1 MLAAAHLGYSPSA
14 RAHRVYSKESAL
26 AEGARTGVEG
36 ALPKSGQPTDPFSG
50 VLANCEQ
57 ANALMKECAEGL
69 SMVNSAI
76 VQARAEPGS
85 LPGIEGVLE
94 KTVTILNTVRAASA
108 VLSLM
113 HQALKM
119 EGRERSLI
127 QHQFAAAQEQEHAS
141 RQAAFH
147 DALTGLPNRAL
158 FDDRLEHG
166 LAEAKRHGWT
176 LAVMFVDLDQFKVV
190 NDSLGHD
197 AGDCVLQAVA
207 RRLSENTRGEDT
219 ISRHGGDEFMCLLME
234 VRDHESIAMI
244 AAKMIQA
251 IQEPCRV
258 SVGDT
263 EVDASV
269 GASIGIS
276 IFPKDGTTADAL
288 VKKADEAM
296 YRAKQTGSGY
306 SFAQ

>member
-1 MLAAAHLGYSPSA
+1 MVEDG
-14 RAHRVYSKESAL
+14 
-26 AEGARTGVEG
+26 RTVVEG
-36 ALPKSGQPTDPFSG
+36 DVPKLDQPADPFSG
-50 VLANCEQ
+50 VLASCEQ
-57 ANALMKECAEGL
+57 VNTLMKECAEGL
-69 SMVNSAI
+69 SMVNNAI

-94 KTVTILNTVRAASA
+94 KTVAILNTVRAASA

-119 EGRERSLI
+119 AGRERSLV
-127 QHQFAAAQEQEHAS
+127 QHQFAAAQEQEQSS

-197 AGDCVLQAVA
+197 AGDRVLQAVA
-207 RRLSENTRGEDT
+207 RRLRENTRGEDT
-219 ISRHGGDEFMCLLME
+219 ISRHGGDEFLCLLMDVGDE
-234 VRDHESIAMI
+234 KSVAMI
-244 AAKMIQA
+244 AGKLIQA
-251 IQEPCRV
+251 IQVPCRV
-258 SVGDT
+258 SVGGT
-263 EVDASV
+263 EIDAPVS
-269 GASIGIS
+269 ASIGIS

-288 VKKADEAM
+288 VKKADETM
-296 YRAKQTGSGY
+296 YRAKRAGSGY
-306 SFAQ
+306 LFAQ

>member
-1 MLAAAHLGYSPSA
+1 MVEDG
-14 RAHRVYSKESAL
+14 
-26 AEGARTGVEG
+26 RTVVEG
-36 ALPKSGQPTDPFSG
+36 ALPALDQPADPFSG

-76 VQARAEPGS
+76 VEARAEPGS
-85 LPGIEGVLE
+85 PPGIEDVLE
-94 KTVTILNTVRAASA
+94 KTVAILNTVRAASA
-108 VLSLM
+108 VLSLV
-113 HQALKM
+113 HQALKV
-119 EGRERSLI
+119 EGRERRLI
-127 QHQFAAAQEQEHAS
+127 QHQFAAAEEQEQAS

-158 FDDRLEHG
+158 FDNRLEHG
-166 LAEAKRHGWT
+166 FAEAKRHGWT

-190 NDSLGHD
+190 NDSFGHD
-197 AGDCVLQAVA
+197 AGDRILQAVA
-207 RRLSENTRGEDT
+207 RRLTENTRGEDT
-219 ISRHGGDEFMCLLME
+219 VSRHGGDEFLCLLME
-234 VRDHESIAMI
+234 VRDEKSVAMI

-251 IQEPCRV
+251 IQGPCSV
-258 SVGDT
+258 SMGDT
-263 EVDASV
+263 EVEASV
-269 GASIGIS
+269 SASIGIS
-276 IFPKDGTTADAL
+276 IYPKDGTTADAL